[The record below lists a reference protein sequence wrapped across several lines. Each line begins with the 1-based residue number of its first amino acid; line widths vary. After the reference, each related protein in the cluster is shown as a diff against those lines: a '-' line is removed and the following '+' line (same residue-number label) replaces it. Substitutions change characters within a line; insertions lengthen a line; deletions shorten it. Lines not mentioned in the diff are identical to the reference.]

1 MPIYEFQTSR
11 PLYVY
16 STYGAT
22 YPMHFHTHCEIMYV
36 TQYDVCVTVDGTTF
50 TANKD
55 DVIFVAPHQIHSFES
70 GAPLVYIMFA
80 GLPLFSEYAERMN
93 ECQPASPIVH
103 FSTPEERD
111 ICLSLM
117 KFLSLQ
123 FHDAHYYGDKSDK
136 PVSAPVASAMA
147 KTVIAILMEHLT
159 WKRSQSSDPDLL
171 RRILE
176 YCLKHYKSDIS
187 VHSVAEALELSD
199 CAVTRTFATS
209 FHCNFRQYIN
219 SLRIDEATDKLIS
232 GEMSITE
239 AALTSGFDT
248 LRTFNRAFLVEKGI
262 TPSEYR
268 KNYMQNKI
276 LAKNS

>member
-1 MPIYEFQTSR
+1 MPLYEFQTSR
-11 PLYVY
+11 PLFVY

-36 TQYDVCVTVDGTTF
+36 TQYDVQVTVDGTTYQ
-50 TANKD
+50 AEKD
-55 DVIFVAPHQIHSFES
+55 DVIFVGPHQIHSFQS

-80 GLPLFSEYAERMN
+80 GLSLFNEYIERMN
-93 ECQPASPIVH
+93 ECQPVSPIVH
-103 FSTPEERD
+103 FSSSQERD
-111 ICLSLM
+111 ICFSLM
-117 KFLSLQ
+117 KYLNFQ
-123 FHDAHYYGDKSDK
+123 FHEARYYGEQPEK
-136 PVSAPVASAMA
+136 PLSAPVASAMA
-147 KTVIAILMEHLT
+147 KTVISILMEHLT
-159 WKRSQSSDPDLL
+159 WKRVQSSDPDLL

-187 VHSVAEALELSD
+187 VHSVADALDLSD
-199 CAVTRTFATS
+199 HAVTRAFATN
-209 FHCNFRQYIN
+209 FQCNFRQYIN
-219 SLRIDEATDKLIS
+219 SLRIDEATNKLTS

-248 LRTFNRAFLVEKGI
+248 LRTFNRAFLADKGV

-268 KNYMQNKI
+268 KNYIQSKI